1 MGRRRDNGGDQGRL
15 PLWRHPLPLAAD
27 LAFVIVCH
35 CRDCQKLTGSA
46 FAALVAVP
54 KATLVFQGELK
65 TFTATADSGRP
76 IGRQFCPECGSS
88 ICELSASRPQLLI
101 LNTLDDPATVTPI
114 REIYCDRALPWVQ
127 LGGDMQRS
135 PRCRRNYL

>member
-1 MGRRRDNGGDQGRL
+1 MAEIRGGCLCGAIRYHSQTD
-15 PLWRHPLPLAAD
+15 P
-27 LAFVIVCH
+27 AFVIVCH
-35 CRDCQKLTGSA
+35 CRDCQKFTGSA

-88 ICELSASRPQLLI
+88 ICELSASRPELLI

-127 LGGDMQRS
+127 LGGDMQRF